1 MKKAIITLA
10 MAGFIIGA
18 CFPNPAQAQGIE
30 FNENWAIVTVVYAV
44 QNGEYDGSTW
54 VDFGVVRK
62 GPDFLSGY
70 ISGAVRFGGIRDET
84 PSAFGLD
91 AYYTEDLNTW
101 LDVIVGIGYNEDL
114 AKEEEEEE
122 DRWGAAF
129 LGSLALKVHKPK
141 KNLYGG
147 IGGRLFQDRPGKLK
161 AWAAGAFIGL
171 KL

>member
-10 MAGFIIGA
+10 IGLIIGGF
-18 CFPNPAQAQGIE
+18 CYPNPAQAQDKVTFGQ
-30 FNENWAIVTVVYAV
+30 NWSIITVIYVV
-44 QNGEYDGSTW
+44 QNGVYDGSTW
-54 VDFGVVRK
+54 VDFGAVKK

-91 AYYTEDLNTW
+91 VYYTEDLYTW
-101 LDVIVGIGYNEDL
+101 LDVVVGIGLNEDL
-114 AKEEEEEE
+114 AQENE
-122 DRWGAAF
+122 DQWDAAF
-129 LGSLALKVHKPK
+129 LGSFALKVHKPK

-147 IGGRLFQDRPGKLK
+147 IGGRLFQDRPGELK